1 MNPVNINF
9 ERPQFSKEDS
19 ARNMEVVNRWI
30 SDSAEKLNMLVSILQ
45 NEETHADATGDSIG
59 EATMNFTSSD
69 VEDGSATAWTSVPA
83 LKSGEKHNVILGK
96 VSQMFKNVRYLF
108 KMLGTT
114 DISGIGDGTATGAIS
129 ALNAD
134 LAKQWEKIYPV
145 GSIYISANSTSPANF
160 FGGTWE
166 QISGRFLIGTGD
178 IDANTTDYW
187 GHEDAHHYNI
197 PAGELGGESSHTL
210 TVNEMPSHAH
220 AERLGDASTPQNAN
234 ILRQIVNGGVNSGAN
249 IRVEWKSTGLG
260 NDITTTSTG
269 GSAAHNNMPPYLSV
283 YMWKRTA

>member
-69 VEDGSATAWTSVPA
+69 VADGSAAEWTSVPA
-83 LKSGEKHNVILGK
+83 LSSGEKHNAILGK

-108 KMLGTT
+108 KILGTT

-129 ALNAD
+129 SLNAD
-134 LAKQWEKIYPV
+134 LAKQETAV
-145 GSIYISANSTSPANF
+145 DSNAS
-160 FGGTWE
+160 
-166 QISGRFLIGTGD
+166 QISSNTSAISTLNSDLANLKFGVDSDGNYGYIKPGADTVIPFKDLTWGTPFK
-178 IDANTTDYW
+178 T
-187 GHEDAHHYNI
+187 HLNI
-197 PAGELGGESSHTL
+197 PSDFFVSVTISFPKPPKIIIVPIPGQENTHYPSWFATVDL
-210 TVNEMPSHAH
+210 TNQQTTYPLKS
-220 AERLGDASTPQNAN
+220 
-234 ILRQIVNGGVNSGAN
+234 
-249 IRVEWKSTGLG
+249 STGW
-260 NDITTTSTG
+260 NKS
-269 GSAAHNNMPPYLSV
+269 GSGYSCDADV
-283 YMWKRTA
+283 YWAY

>member
-45 NEETHADATGDSIG
+45 NEETHVDATGDSIG

-69 VEDGSATAWTSVPA
+69 VADGSAAEWTSVPA
-83 LKSGEKHNVILGK
+83 LASGEKHNAILGK

-108 KMLGTT
+108 KILGTT

-129 ALNAD
+129 SLSAD
-134 LAKQWEKIYPV
+134 LAKLYPV
-145 GSIYISANSTSPANF
+145 GSIYISANSTSPAEL

-166 QISGRFLIGTGD
+166 QIKDQFLLAAGDTYAAGDSGGS
-178 IDANTTDYW
+178 AS
-187 GHEDAHHYNI
+187 H
-197 PAGELGGESSHTL
+197 SHTL
-210 TVNEMPSHAH
+210 S
-220 AERLGDASTPQNAN
+220 AN
-234 ILRQIVNGGVNSGAN
+234 GAACIGN
-249 IRVEWKSTGLG
+249 YADVTAFYTGYKYFWKDYSTGTNMWAWTHNGDGQLTSSMTHY
-260 NDITTTSTG
+260 NDGSFVGLTGSTD
-269 GSAAHNNMPPYLSV
+269 SDNSMPPYLV
-283 YMWKRTA
+283 LYMWQRVA

>member
-69 VEDGSATAWTSVPA
+69 VADGSAAEWTSVPA
-83 LKSGEKHNVILGK
+83 LASGEKHNAILGK

-108 KMLGTT
+108 KVLGTT

-129 ALNAD
+129 SLNAD
-134 LAKQWEKIYPV
+134 LAKLYPV
-145 GSIYISANSTSPANF
+145 GSIYLSVNDTNPATF
-160 FGGTWE
+160 IGGTWE
-166 QISGRFLIGTGD
+166 QIKDRFLLAAGD
-178 IDANTTDYW
+178 AYT
-187 GHEDAHHYNI
+187 
-197 PAGELGGESSHTL
+197 AGATGGEAQHTL
-210 TVNEMPSHAH
+210 TVDEMPKHRHSSDTYQEGYSNSIADNNNYCTWVNYGTKSDNAPNT
-220 AERLGDASTPQNAN
+220 AE
-234 ILRQIVNGGVNSGAN
+234 SGP
-249 IRVEWKSTGLG
+249 IK
-260 NDITTTSTG
+260 TSWVG
-269 GSAAHNNMPPYLSV
+269 GSQPHNNMPPYFTV
-283 YMWKRTA
+283 YMWKRVS

>member
-69 VEDGSATAWTSVPA
+69 VADGSAAEWTSVPA
-83 LKSGEKHNVILGK
+83 LASGEKHNAILGK

-108 KMLGTT
+108 KILGTT

-145 GSIYISANSTSPANF
+145 GSIYISANSTSPAEL
-160 FGGTWE
+160 FGGTWK
-166 QISGRFLIGTGD
+166 QIKDRFLLAAGD
-178 IDANTTDYW
+178 TYK
-187 GHEDAHHYNI
+187 
-197 PAGELGGESSHTL
+197 AGSTGGESSHTL
-210 TVNEMPSHAH
+210 TVDEMPKHSHIVPTANANFVGQGVNNFGEYH
-220 AERLGDASTPQNAN
+220 GGNKWDAS
-234 ILRQIVNGGVNSGAN
+234 I
-249 IRVEWKSTGLG
+249 STQEA
-260 NDITTTSTG
+260 G
-269 GSAAHNNMPPYLSV
+269 GSQPHNNMPPYLAV
-283 YMWKRTA
+283 HMWKRTA

>member
-69 VEDGSATAWTSVPA
+69 VADGSAAEWTSVPA
-83 LKSGEKHNVILGK
+83 LSSGEKHNAILGK

-108 KMLGTT
+108 KILGTT

-129 ALNAD
+129 SLNAD
-134 LAKQWEKIYPV
+134 LAKQHPI
-145 GSIYISANSTSPANF
+145 GSVYISFDSTDPGTLY
-160 FGGTWE
+160 GGTWE
-166 QISGRFLIGTGD
+166 RLKKVFLFAADDDQYTVGSS
-178 IDANTTDYW
+178 
-187 GHEDAHHYNI
+187 
-197 PAGELGGESSHTL
+197 GGEETHTL
-210 TVNEMPSHAH
+210 TVDEMPSHSH
-220 AERLGDASTPQNAN
+220 TTTFYNDDFS
-234 ILRQIVNGGVNSGAN
+234 NGGDTETNLDRKKQSPGLTYDVSWKNGAWQYSSN
-249 IRVEWKSTGLG
+249 V
-260 NDITTTSTG
+260 TG
-269 GSAAHNNMPPYLSV
+269 GNAAHNNMPPYITA
-283 YMWKRTA
+283 YMWRRVA